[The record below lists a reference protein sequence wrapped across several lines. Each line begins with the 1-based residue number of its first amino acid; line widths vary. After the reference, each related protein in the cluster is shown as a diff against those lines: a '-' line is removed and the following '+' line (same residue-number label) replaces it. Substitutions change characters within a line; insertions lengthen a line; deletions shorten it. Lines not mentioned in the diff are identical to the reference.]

1 MDVNDI
7 CSNLPEKVRKLRPV
21 YHCITESDTTSYPF
35 QVEKVKPIKKGLK
48 MNNIGLLQCFHNHND
63 KEMKPAEKFVQII

>member
-7 CSNLPEKVRKLRPV
+7 CSNLPEKVRKLQPV

-35 QVEKVKPIKKGLK
+35 QVEKVKPI
-48 MNNIGLLQCFHNHND
+48 QCFHKHND